1 MKTTLF
7 AATLFAFGAAP
18 LFAQQPPP
26 VSPSTPP
33 AVSPASPQSTQPPS
47 TTPETPAQPSQAQP
61 AQSSSAADT
70 SSKAVAAAETQPVE
84 LRTVNGE
91 LRSKLDTKTAK
102 TGDDVVIETSS
113 AVKTADGIEIPK
125 GSRLT
130 GHVVAV
136 KASANG
142 ATSQVALNIDHA
154 EIKGGQSL
162 PIHSEIQSIGSETDK
177 SGSDA
182 MPRSAQAATA
192 NATAP
197 GSPNGAGMPSG
208 AVAGASPSSSTN
220 TPGYAP
226 GYTPGATA
234 ASGGPAAGTIVAH
247 NGRIAIRATSVPGV
261 LLANNAPGEQDPRM
275 AQASGILLGA
285 KKDVVLDSGTR
296 LCSEFLLLPL
306 QRRRLVQQ
314 RRRAR
319 PQSKL
324 KIRTDTKSR
333 RQNAGPSQLP
343 LTN

>member
-7 AATLFAFGAAP
+7 AATLFAFAAAP

-26 VSPSTPP
+26 VNPSTPP
-33 AVSPASPQSTQPPS
+33 AVSPAAPQRTQPP
-47 TTPETPAQPSQAQP
+47 TTKPESPTSQAQP

-70 SSKAVAAAETQPVE
+70 SSEAVAAAETQPVE
-84 LRTVNGE
+84 LRTVSGE

-113 AVKTADGIEIPK
+113 TVKTADGTEIPK

-177 SGSDA
+177 PGSGA
-182 MPRSAQAATA
+182 MPRSAQAPAA
-192 NATAP
+192 SVSAP
-197 GSPNGAGMPSG
+197 TSASAAGMPSS
-208 AVAGASPSSSTN
+208 AAANASPNASMN

-226 GYTPGATA
+226 GYTPGTTA
-234 ASGGPAAGTIVAH
+234 ANGGPAAGTIVAR

-285 KKDVVLDSGTR
+285 KKDVVLNSGTKVV
-296 LCSEFLLLPL
+296 LGVSSTP
-306 QRRRLVQQ
+306 
-314 RRRAR
+314 AATTPSASAA
-319 PQSKL
+319 PQGAASK
-324 KIRTDTKSR
+324 
-333 RQNAGPSQLP
+333 
-343 LTN
+343 